1 MTFQLWALL
10 KKFGPFA
17 ILAGYLALY
26 TTTKANGVAQ
36 ILPDLK
42 GITLEKLKS
51 KWQNFAIAA
60 LCGIAVSIIQSPKVK
75 LPGPLKTLIL
85 IALYFLIGWQLA
97 TAIDPPNGNGQAVGS
112 RVAFVKPAKINPYGV

>member
-26 TTTKANGVAQ
+26 TTTKAAGVKQ

-42 GITLEKLKS
+42 GITLEKLKA

-60 LCGIAVSIIQSPKVK
+60 VCGVAIAIIQSPKVK
-75 LPGPLKTLIL
+75 LPQAMKTVLL

-97 TAIDPPNGNGQAVGS
+97 TAIDPPEGMRSNAP
-112 RVAFVKPAKINPYGV
+112 VAFVPPAKANPYGV